1 MWGVAK
7 PPWISFD
14 KFDLVSTQLFMIHSL
29 KLAQS
34 LVSEVTKVTG
44 SVVVVCLH
52 LPVTLLYFSQRR
64 KHDVLPDCTV
74 GNMILYYLLVSG
86 LNGSSRKYLVV
97 QIRRLTL
104 PYEWRQN

>member
-1 MWGVAK
+1 
-7 PPWISFD
+7 
-14 KFDLVSTQLFMIHSL
+14 MIHSL

-44 SVVVVCLH
+44 SVGVVCLH

-74 GNMILYYLLVSG
+74 RNMILYYYLLVSG
-86 LNGSSRKYLVV
+86 LNGSSRKFFGGTDSTADPA
-97 QIRRLTL
+97 I
-104 PYEWRQN
+104 